1 MLAQTISQINHG
13 VHNKFAHYFNYE
25 QGNPDSIFIITCKG
39 VYVTTDDILFAS
51 MSTEQLWHEAE
62 VAPTNR
68 QVQFEKAIAVEVK

>member
-1 MLAQTISQINHG
+1 MGFIINSHTILIM
-13 VHNKFAHYFNYE
+13 NKAILIQF
-25 QGNPDSIFIITCKG
+25 FIITCKG